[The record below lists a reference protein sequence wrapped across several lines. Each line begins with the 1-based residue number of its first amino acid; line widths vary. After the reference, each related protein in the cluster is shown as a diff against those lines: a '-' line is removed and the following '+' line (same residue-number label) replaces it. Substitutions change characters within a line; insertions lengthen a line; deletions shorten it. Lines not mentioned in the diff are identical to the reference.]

1 MCFFIGDM
9 KCTYRASYYHS
20 AFYLV
25 KLNGKQASGS
35 FQYDRSKP
43 KSEVY
48 NAFTEFIEKQIAEAE
63 Q

>member
-1 MCFFIGDM
+1 M